1 MLNELS
7 KTLGET
13 TGARAAVKELI
24 LQARPVPYLTPL
36 TLARQAAHPAGTPRP
51 FLSTM
56 ALTHM

>member
-1 MLNELS
+1 MLDELS

-36 TLARQAAHPAGTPRP
+36 TLTRQGAHPAGICRP
-51 FLSTM
+51 FLSTVT
-56 ALTHM
+56 LTHK